1 MVKLQLNKLLLKM
14 SFLLFVGFITI
25 ALLVSCVEQ
34 PVPMPTEESP
44 IPAVVPPAPAET
56 PPTPAETPPTPVE
69 TPPAPVE
76 TPPAPVETPPTPPE
90 SEELPGAE
98 LFMKPELPTPSETPA
113 YSPGPGFDCFLKIEG
128 IPGES
133 TEDSHPEWI
142 EILSYSWGVS
152 QPGSGMLSSG
162 GSRTAE
168 RCDHEEFSV
177 VKTLD
182 KASPKLALYCCN
194 GAHIAEVTLE
204 LCRTEEGRQRI
215 MKYKMED
222 VIVSSVR
229 PSGPTQGG
237 EALPLEEV
245 SFNYGR
251 ITWTYTEV
259 DHKTGKPKGD
269 VEAYWDLV
277 TNTGG

>member
-1 MVKLQLNKLLLKM
+1 MVKLRLNKLLLKM
-14 SFLLFVGFITI
+14 SFLLFVGFIII

-34 PVPMPTEESP
+34 PVPMPAEESP
-44 IPAVVPPAPAET
+44 IPAVV
-56 PPTPAETPPTPVE
+56 
-69 TPPAPVE
+69 PPAPVE

-113 YSPGPGFDCFLKIEG
+113 YSPGPGFDCFLEIDG

-142 EILSYSWGVS
+142 EVLSYSWGVS
-152 QPGSGMLSSG
+152 QPASGMLSSG

-204 LCRTEEGRQRI
+204 LCRTTEEGRQRI

-222 VIVSSVR
+222 VIISSVR

-245 SFNYGR
+245 SFNYGK